1 MKSTTIKLSEATK
14 KRLDALKVYERESYE
29 GTINRMIDIINL
41 CRGNPNHARFQ
52 LKEIDHVRDIMKRG
66 ISKKSSE
73 SKIAKAPDLFQSLG
87 LQRNPRAS

>member
-1 MKSTTIKLSEATK
+1 MKSTTIKLTEETK

-66 ISKKSSE
+66 ISKSSG
-73 SKIAKAPDLFQSLG
+73 SKTAKTQDLLQSLG
-87 LQRNPRAS
+87 LQRNPRA

>member
-66 ISKKSSE
+66 ISKREGKTAITE
-73 SKIAKAPDLFQSLG
+73 NI
-87 LQRNPRAS
+87 NN